1 MKKKIDI
8 SEIDKNTWEDYTKN
22 PKDIFDK
29 EKAKIIS
36 NSNKHRLKYDLHGFT
51 LREAN
56 KKLEE
61 LIAKCYDEKYS
72 EILLITGKGIH
83 SNSDKDVYAS
93 KDLSKLKFSVPNYIK
108 SNSILSKKVSS
119 ISVAD
124 KHDGGEGALIIKIN
138 NL

>member
-1 MKKKIDI
+1 MKKKEDI
-8 SEIDKNTWEDYTKN
+8 SNKDKEFWAEYLKN

-29 EKAKIIS
+29 EKTKIIL
-36 NSNKHRLKYDLHGFT
+36 NSNKRRLRYDLHGFT
-51 LREAN
+51 LIEAN

-61 LIAKCYDEKYS
+61 LITKSYDEKYS

-93 KDLSKLKFSVPNYIK
+93 KDFSKLKFSVPNYIK
-108 SNSILSKKVSS
+108 SNSVLSKKVSS
-119 ISVAD
+119 ISIAD

-138 NL
+138 SL